1 MHLALHLR
9 RVAGT
14 GARPL
19 LRVAV
24 RLRYRLPAR
33 RLPRPGLVLLRLLGE
48 GLRLRLTVRLLGL
61 PLRVR
66 LPLRHRLRHGLPAT
80 VATRLSPGLMR
91 PALGSRLRPG
101 LESRLRPRLTAALR
115 RRLTTTLR
123 RRLATR
129 LEPRLGPRLSS
140 LARYLPRCLRLS
152 WGLARGLV
160 LLVLS
165 LLVLCLVLTGPALAL
180 AARVG
185 VFGPPGAVPPAQL
198 VRRALRIGVPARRD
212 VRVRGHAGTL
222 SLQVRAAARP
232 PGQRVAGLRIKATT
246 S

>member
-1 MHLALHLR
+1 M
-9 RVAGT
+9 
-14 GARPL
+14 
-19 LRVAV
+19 
-24 RLRYRLPAR
+24 
-33 RLPRPGLVLLRLLGE
+33 LLRLLGE

-80 VATRLSPGLMR
+80 VATRLRPGLMR
-91 PALGSRLRPG
+91 PTLGSRLHPG

-115 RRLTTTLR
+115 RRLTTALR
-123 RRLATR
+123 PRLATR
-129 LEPRLGPRLSS
+129 LEPRLGSRLSS
-140 LARYLPRCLRLS
+140 LARYLPRSLRLRLS
-152 WGLARGLV
+152 WGLARGVV

-198 VRRALRIGVPARRD
+198 VRRALRVGVPARRD